1 MEGIGG
7 VAELCASARLCRGL
21 TRRAL
26 SAAANRVCVPLGVG
40 VCVCVCVWC
49 SGDAL
54 GAEPSSAEFSAEQR
68 PAVDVESSV
77 RSRREAGEP

>member
-1 MEGIGG
+1 M
-7 VAELCASARLCRGL
+7 C
-21 TRRAL
+21 
-26 SAAANRVCVPLGVG
+26 

-54 GAEPSSAEFSAEQR
+54 GAEPSSVEFSAEQR

-77 RSRREAGEP
+77 RSRRAAGEP